1 MDLSDDFIPKQD
13 RKVLLKKL
21 GRLPLTVLCYLVEH
35 WSHKYDPANG
45 MSSGKL
51 SHVMSSYLKRRS
63 NRKIVATRILLE
75 FWPQGL
81 SLYQLAQIDSYA
93 LVQKPNSLLWK
104 SMTAINPD
112 GVKSVL
118 NVDPDSFVC
127 NLKRDIHRLY
137 LSHIYI
143 FKHPELP
150 SIICR
155 IQLFEP
161 HCLVQQQS
169 KPDLVSRK
177 PYYVVFP
184 MNSPNIIHSSD
195 SDSYAQLILQSVQ
208 RTVAEK
214 DPIVLKQNDDP
225 PMKSLE
231 VMHILKGV
239 SRYSNSLGPWSKY
252 ADGDFDISP
261 FDAHGNHISVKGRR
275 IVIGDNNDDDNEA
288 SKKQRLENI
297 MLRFKGSK
305 KGVRAKKA
313 YEVQRFNSRVHNL
326 HKGLSQIDTVDLV
339 SKYASLAPVNRV
351 NFVDKKDLPDERGQ
365 VSIKFKF
372 RGGDVFGGLH
382 ELCDKG
388 SIDINKVPGWL
399 TGENGLDSGTIL
411 NGEFIKEEKR
421 KGGLI

>member
-21 GRLPLTVLCYLVEH
+21 GRLPLTVLCHLVEH
-35 WSHKYDPANG
+35 WSHKYASANG
-45 MSSGKL
+45 MNPDELAHIMSG
-51 SHVMSSYLKRRS
+51 YLKRRA
-63 NRKIVATRILLE
+63 NRKIVVTRILLE

-81 SLYQLAQIDSYA
+81 SLYQLAQIDSHT
-93 LVQKPNSLLWK
+93 LVQRPNFLFWK
-104 SMTAINPD
+104 SMTAIDPN
-112 GVKSVL
+112 GVKKVL
-118 NVDPDSFVC
+118 NVDPDSFVH
-127 NLKRDIHRLY
+127 NLKQDIHRLY

-143 FKHPELP
+143 FKHLELP

-161 HCLVQQQS
+161 HSMVEKEG
-169 KPDLVSRK
+169 KPDLVSRS

-184 MNSPNIIHSSD
+184 MNSPNVIHSAD
-195 SDSYAQLILQSVQ
+195 DDSYAQLILQSVQ
-208 RTVAEK
+208 RTIAER
-214 DPIVLKQNDDP
+214 DPIVLRQNDDP

-252 ADGDFDISP
+252 ADADFDISP
-261 FDAHGNHISVKGRR
+261 LDDYENHISVKGKR
-275 IVIGDNNDDDNEA
+275 VVAGAYDDDDPE
-288 SKKQRLENI
+288 SERQRLENI

-313 YEVQRFNSRVHNL
+313 YEVQRFNSRVRHL
-326 HKGLSQIDTVDLV
+326 QKDVSKTDTADTV
-339 SKYASLAPVNRV
+339 SKYASLVPVSKV
-351 NFVDKKDLPDERGQ
+351 NFVDKQDLSNDRGQ
-365 VSIKFKF
+365 VSIRFKF
-372 RGGDVFGGLH
+372 RGSDVFGGLH
-382 ELCDKG
+382 ELCDEG
-388 SIDINKVPGWL
+388 SIDIEKVPGWL

-411 NGEFIKEEKR
+411 NNEFIKEEKR